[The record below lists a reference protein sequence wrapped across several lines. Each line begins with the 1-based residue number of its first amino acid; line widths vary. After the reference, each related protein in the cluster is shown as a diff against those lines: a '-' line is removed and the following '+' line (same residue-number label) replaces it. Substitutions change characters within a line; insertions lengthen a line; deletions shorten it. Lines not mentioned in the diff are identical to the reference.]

1 MTLKLRIA
9 FLFSLFVFIILMIS
23 SVTIFI
29 LNENFRKDE
38 FFKRVEN
45 KAKEVAQ
52 LVLKRQL
59 SADDINREINL
70 ITSSSLPE
78 QQICIFDPSFS
89 VIYNSPNFP
98 LPNIPVK
105 NFESARKNKEYQ
117 YTTNK
122 REAVLLYT
130 IGQGKPYYILASAA
144 DIYGRRKID
153 NLKFILAF
161 SVLGGLLL
169 SGLLAFLY
177 VKQIMKPLE
186 NLQQQMQKINERNL
200 TERVRTGKSQDEVAQ
215 IAKNFNA
222 MLDRLEHAF
231 EMRKNFVQHASHELR
246 TPMANMLLQTEAA
259 LSKPL
264 APESYQKILHSL
276 KEDQQDMI
284 NLMNA
289 LLILSQYEKI
299 TYLKDWSQIRIDE
312 VLYEAVDFVKQL
324 WPRSVITIDFAA
336 VPEKDEFLKIN
347 GNESLIKSAIQNLF
361 KNACQYSEDYKVK
374 VTIDANE
381 TGITLLFDNIG
392 KQLSSHEQER
402 LFIPFFRG
410 ENSINK
416 KGFGLGLS
424 IVQRIITLHKGS
436 INYKS
441 IENNINR
448 FTVFFPPQLQ

>member
-1 MTLKLRIA
+1 MNLKLRIA
-9 FLFSLFVFIILMIS
+9 SLFSLFVFIILMAS

-45 KAKEVAQ
+45 EAKEASE
-52 LVLKRQL
+52 LFFKRQQ
-59 SADDINREINL
+59 SRSDIAKEIDL
-70 ITSSSLPE
+70 MASSSLPE
-78 QQICIFDPSFS
+78 QDICIFDSSFHILFS
-89 VIYNSPNFP
+89 TSNYNN
-98 LPNIPVK
+98 LPVPAR
-105 NFESARKNKEYQ
+105 FFAFTRKNKEYQ
-117 YTTNK
+117 FTQNE
-122 REAVLLYT
+122 REKVMLY
-130 IGQGKPYYILASAA
+130 IKGQGQPYYVLASAT
-144 DIYGRRKID
+144 DVYGNRKID
-153 NLKFILAF
+153 KLKFILSF
-161 SVLGGLLL
+161 TVLGGLLL

-186 NLQQQMQKINERNL
+186 NLQQHMQRINEKNL
-200 TERVRTGKSQDEVAQ
+200 TERVRTGKNHDEVSQ

-222 MLDRLEHAF
+222 MLDRLEQAF
-231 EMRKNFVQHASHELR
+231 EMRKSFVQHASHELR
-246 TPMANMLLQTEAA
+246 TPMANMLAQTEAA

-264 APESYQKILHSL
+264 LPENYRQILLSL

-299 TYLKDWSQIRIDE
+299 TYLKDWSKIRIDE
-312 VLYEAVDFVKQL
+312 VLYEAMDFVKQL
-324 WPRSVITIDFAA
+324 WPNSVIAIDFSE

-347 GNESLIKSAIQNLF
+347 GNESLLRSAIQNLF

-374 VTIDANE
+374 VTIDANK

-392 KQLSSHEQER
+392 KQLSAHEQER

-410 ENSINK
+410 ENSKNK

-441 IENNINR
+441 IENKINR
-448 FTVFFPPQLQ
+448 FTVFFPLELQ